1 MSCVEDDAF
10 ESVNEVDEDEVDA
23 QVLVIDDTMIT
34 ILKKVFRK
42 YFQNF

>member
-34 ILKKVFRK
+34 IL
-42 YFQNF
+42 